1 MLPAVRSPSALRLP
15 GRVLSFFCAAACLLG
30 ALSIHSYAEGAH
42 LFGFGPTSPFEH
54 AERLRKK
61 LEEQPR
67 AALTRRD
74 YERVLDAYRLIYHD
88 NPASPEAA
96 ASIDTVAVLLAEEGR
111 LFHSETLLC
120 DAVAQ
125 YEFLRREYPGSS
137 YRFSAL
143 IAEGEIYRLDL
154 NDPGQAK
161 AKFQQFLISYPRN
174 PLAAQARIEI
184 RGIHQEEIAGRRK
197 EHPVVPDPT
206 LPSTAS
212 DYSSAPDYSRNA
224 ESPLPLPAPSP
235 AAAIENPIP
244 RHGRLPRVTRIR
256 YWVTG
261 GYTRIAVDLDDQA
274 PYRAARVAGPDRIY
288 FDLSNTRLSPELM
301 GKSVTVTGDR
311 FLQRI
316 RAAQYSNDVTRIVL
330 DIGSATDYSAFFLP
344 NPWRLIIDIHGR
356 KDGAPALEE
365 SASLSSGSSRP
376 SSGPV
381 SGPVSPH
388 RPLSPPSPLPPS
400 RNELESLENLSS
412 PLPPSPGPASS
423 PASSMVR
430 QTSALTLQPDRPRSV
445 KRLKS
450 EPPSAIDLPAIREAE
465 PTADGERSMVRTLG
479 LKIGRI
485 VLDAGHGGHDCGTVG
500 PGGVQEKDIVLDVTL
515 RLGKLL
521 RRRLGADVIYT
532 RGDDTFIPLETRT
545 AIANKSRADLFI
557 SIHANSS
564 SDPAARGVESYYL
577 NFTTS
582 PDALEVAARENAVSD
597 ASIHEL
603 SDLVKKIALRSKIE
617 ESREF
622 ATDVQSSLYDGLEAG
637 NPGLKD
643 RGVKKAPFVVLI
655 GANMPSIL
663 AEISFLTNP
672 DDAREL
678 TPARL
683 SRAHRRVALSRHRQ
697 IH

>member
-1 MLPAVRSPSALRLP
+1 
-15 GRVLSFFCAAACLLG
+15 
-30 ALSIHSYAEGAH
+30 
-42 LFGFGPTSPFEH
+42 
-54 AERLRKK
+54 
-61 LEEQPR
+61 
-67 AALTRRD
+67 
-74 YERVLDAYRLIYHD
+74 
-88 NPASPEAA
+88 
-96 ASIDTVAVLLAEEGR
+96 
-111 LFHSETLLC
+111 
-120 DAVAQ
+120 
-125 YEFLRREYPGSS
+125 
-137 YRFSAL
+137 
-143 IAEGEIYRLDL
+143 
-154 NDPGQAK
+154 
-161 AKFQQFLISYPRN
+161 
-174 PLAAQARIEI
+174 
-184 RGIHQEEIAGRRK
+184 
-197 EHPVVPDPT
+197 
-206 LPSTAS
+206 
-212 DYSSAPDYSRNA
+212 
-224 ESPLPLPAPSP
+224 
-235 AAAIENPIP
+235 
-244 RHGRLPRVTRIR
+244 LPRVTRIR

-311 FLQRI
+311 FLKRI

-356 KDGAPALEE
+356 KDGAPALEA
-365 SASLSSGSSRP
+365 SANPSSGSSRLP
-376 SSGPV
+376 SAPV
-381 SGPVSPH
+381 SGLVSPH

-400 RNELESLENLSS
+400 HNELESLESLDPPLSA
-412 PLPPSPGPASS
+412 SPGPAGS

-430 QTSALTLQPDRPRSV
+430 QTSALTLQPDRLRSA

-500 PGGVQEKDIVLDVTL
+500 PGGIQEKDIVLDVTL

-678 TPARL
+678 SQPAYRERIAESLYHGIAKYIHGLSGIRL
-683 SRAHRRVALSRHRQ
+683 AENGDRSGN
-697 IH
+697 